1 MIYELGTGRSV
12 ADVFDRV
19 KAEPRGAPDRPWVML
34 NMVTSVDGATTVE
47 GGSTGLSDDDDRI
60 LFSALRSIS
69 DVILVGAGTVRA
81 ENYRPIRPQTEQA
94 GPRVERGQRP
104 APRLVIVSGSLGL
117 DPSARVFSDPEN
129 RPTILT
135 SDDAD
140 PDRVRS
146 LSAVADVV
154 AVPVLDG
161 ASIVGAL
168 DGESLV
174 LCEGGPILN
183 GVLVSDHRV
192 DEVNWTVS
200 PMLASGSSKPMIVGD
215 EVSPPFDLVLDR
227 VWRGDR
233 SLFLRYLRG
242 ASEA

>member
-1 MIYELGTGRSV
+1 MIHEMGTGRAV

-19 KAEPRGAPDRPWVML
+19 RAEPRGAPDRPWVML

-47 GGSTGLSDDDDRI
+47 GGSTGLSDDDDRV
-60 LFSALRSIS
+60 LFSALRAIS

-81 ENYRPIRPQTEQA
+81 ENYRPIRPTEQA
-94 GPRVERGQRP
+94 GPRVELGQRP

-117 DPSARVFSDPEN
+117 DASARVFSDPDH

-140 PDRVRS
+140 SDRIRS
-146 LSAVADVV
+146 LSGVADVV
-154 AVPVLDG
+154 ALPVLDG

-168 DGESLV
+168 DGEGLV
-174 LCEGGPILN
+174 LCEGGPMLN
-183 GVLVSDHRV
+183 GVLVADHQV

-200 PMLASGSSKPMIVGD
+200 PMLASGSSKPMIVGG
-215 EVSPPFDLVLDR
+215 EVSSPFDLVLDR

-242 ASEA
+242 ASKA